1 MKDFNP
7 PRCAEAWSSCDGDS
21 PPSTLTDESI
31 ILSSGLNVAGSFHGR
46 DGTAGDRVV
55 GALPLRKGLDEDDA
69 MKLDKIPRVTENES
83 FGCSSRD
90 VRAEKDVSTP
100 TVLTKLK
107 KWADYESV
115 GNPVWPTRFLP
126 MKTPMSN
133 EIIHNWSL
141 ENPPKH
147 TLTVETLVEGQ
158 ERVYGRR
165 VGLIIDLANH
175 ECLYKDDMLPLQD
188 KYGLEYA
195 HIQLVAKELPPRSAI
210 DKVERVAKE
219 FWARKPEEHAA
230 IHCAYGFNRTGF
242 VVCSYLC
249 QAHGLSVEESLKAF
263 AAARPPGVKHAK
275 FVDELHARYDANTG
289 VGNEA
294 SEQVSAFQEIEDEQP
309 GYVWEGE
316 DGSQPR
322 SMEPPVTP
330 DTQLASTQDGSV
342 GDHGGS
348 PSSDGNNTSA
358 LKSPRSRPIGILT
371 RSAPTSM
378 RRPQDHDDG
387 VSCSDEEY
395 GRSYSSTGALEKE
408 DLGCMADSLNFNV
421 SMRRETS
428 IGLAKALH
436 IDFGQHDFHVDEL
449 DKMGKLLSMQDEGQ
463 HQDGIVSDDS
473 KNKID
478 PQTDHDTNDNAGNG
492 AQAARQDT
500 NTPYCV
506 IT

>member
-21 PPSTLTDESI
+21 PPSTFADESI
-31 ILSSGLNVAGSFHGR
+31 ILSSGLNDPTYGEGGVGR
-46 DGTAGDRVV
+46 DRVV
-55 GALPLRKGLDEDDA
+55 GALPLLRKELGEDEGVE
-69 MKLDKIPRVTENES
+69 LDKVPGVREKESLSGEDARV
-83 FGCSSRD
+83 G
-90 VRAEKDVSTP
+90 KDVSTP

-115 GNPVWPTRFLP
+115 GSPVWPTRFLP

-133 EIIHNWSL
+133 EIIENWSL

-147 TLTVETLVEGQ
+147 TLTVEMLVEGQ
-158 ERVYGRR
+158 ERVYGRK

-195 HIQLVAKELPPRSAI
+195 HVQLVAKELPPKSAI
-210 DKVERVAKE
+210 DRVERVAKE
-219 FWARKPEEHAA
+219 FWARKPEQHVA

-249 QAHGLSVEESLKAF
+249 QAHGLSVEESLQAF

-275 FVDELHARYDANTG
+275 FVDELHARYDANPA
-289 VGNEA
+289 VENDV
-294 SEQVSAFQEIEDEQP
+294 SEQVSAFQDIEDEQQE
-309 GYVWEGE
+309 YVWEGE
-316 DGSQPR
+316 DGGQAR
-322 SMEPPVTP
+322 SREPPVTP
-330 DTQLASTQDGSV
+330 DTRLGSTMDGSV
-342 GDHGGS
+342 ADPCAS
-348 PSSDGNNTSA
+348 PSRTGNNNSIN
-358 LKSPRSRPIGILT
+358 KSPRSRPMGILT

-378 RRPQDHDDG
+378 RRPQDCDDG

-436 IDFGQHDFHVDEL
+436 VDFGQHDFHVDEL
-449 DKMGKLLSMQDEGQ
+449 DNMGKLLSIHDE
-463 HQDGIVSDDS
+463 IVSDEHDMY
-473 KNKID
+473 
-478 PQTDHDTNDNAGNG
+478 PQTDHDSSDNAGT
-492 AQAARQDT
+492 AQAPQQDT
-500 NTPYCV
+500 STSCV